1 MMKKIFL
8 MGFIGLFLAC
18 SSGISKEDLNKL
30 DGYWEI
36 TQVTFPDGNIK
47 EYKVNTSIDYISMD
61 GDEGYRKKMQP
72 RLDGTYRT
80 SDDAE
85 AFVIVGKENDFSINY
100 KTELSEWS
108 EKLVELDD
116 TTFSVLNEEGIRYDY
131 KRFEPISIQKDGE
144 EKK

>member
-1 MMKKIFL
+1 MKKIFL
-8 MGFIGLFLAC
+8 IGFIGLFLAC

-47 EYKVNTSIDYISMD
+47 EYKVNTSIDYISID

-72 RLDGTYRT
+72 RLDGTYET

-108 EKLVELDD
+108 EKLVKLDD

>member
-1 MMKKIFL
+1 MNKIFL
-8 MGFIGLFLAC
+8 IGFIGLFLGC
-18 SSGISKEDLNKL
+18 SSGISKEDLNTL

-72 RLDGTYRT
+72 RLDGTYET

-108 EKLVELDD
+108 EKLMELDD

>member
-8 MGFIGLFLAC
+8 IGFIGLFLAC

-47 EYKVNTSIDYISMD
+47 EYKVNTSIDYISID

-72 RLDGTYRT
+72 RLDGTYET

-108 EKLVELDD
+108 EKLVKLDD

>member
-1 MMKKIFL
+1 MRNKIFL
-8 MGFIGLFLAC
+8 IGFIGLFLGC
-18 SSGISKEDLNKL
+18 SSGISKEDLSKL

-36 TQVTFPDGNIK
+36 TQVVFPDGNIK

-72 RLDGTYRT
+72 RLDGTYET

-85 AFVIVGKENDFSINY
+85 AFVIVGKENDFLINY

-108 EKLVELDD
+108 ERLMELDD
-116 TTFSVLNEEGIRYDY
+116 DTFSVLNEEGIRYDY